1 MLKRSLGEKVFNIFN
16 LLGMLVFSVIIIVP
30 VLFVFRNSFE
40 LSETSTTTL
49 RLWPEQFS
57 TVFYGMVL
65 KDDSVYRPIL
75 NSVFVTLVGTPL
87 TLIINALGAYTMSK
101 RELPGKNFIAYYM
114 VIIPMLIGGGTIP
127 GFLLIRSLGMIDTL
141 WAIIVP
147 GLASGWNM
155 TLIRN
160 YYWSIPNELTE
171 SARIDGA
178 PEMTIFVKIILPLSK
193 PVLSALGLLTG
204 IGLWNTFYAAM
215 IYIRSPIK
223 WTFPV
228 KIRETVMK
236 NEGNDKL
243 WEEMMVAAGLD
254 PTELLINQS
263 GLGGAMMVTSMLP
276 ILIVYPFLQKYFAG
290 GIMVGSVKG

>member
-1 MLKRSLGEKVFNIFN
+1 MLKRSLGEKIFNVFNI
-16 LLGMLVFSVIIIVP
+16 LGFFVFTVIIVVP
-30 VLFVFRNSFE
+30 VLFVLKNSFE
-40 LSETSTTTL
+40 LSETSVGTL
-49 RLWPEQFS
+49 QLWPS
-57 TVFYGMVL
+57 RPSLAFYGMII
-65 KDDSVYRPIL
+65 KDNSVYRPLL
-75 NSVFVTLVGTPL
+75 NSVLITAVGTPL
-87 TLIINALGAYTMSK
+87 TLLVNSLGAYTMSK
-101 RELPGKNFIAYYM
+101 RELPGKNFFAYYM

-127 GFLLIRSLGMIDTL
+127 GFLLIRALGLMDTL
-141 WAIIVP
+141 WALFIP

-178 PEMTIFVKIILPLSK
+178 AEMTIFWKIILPLSK

-215 IYIRSPIK
+215 IYIRRPER

-236 NEGNDKL
+236 GEGNDKL
-243 WEEMMVAAGLD
+243 WEEMMIAQGFD
-254 PTELLINQS
+254 PTEILINS
-263 GLGGAMMVTSMLP
+263 KGLGGAMMVVSMIP
-276 ILIVYPFLQKYFAG
+276 ILVAYPFLQKYFAG
-290 GIMVGSVKG
+290 GIMVGSIKG

>member
-65 KDDSVYRPIL
+65 KDDSVYKPIL

-101 RELPGKNFIAYYM
+101 RELPGKNFFAYYM

-127 GFLLIRSLGMIDTL
+127 MFLLIRSLGMIDTL

>member
-16 LLGMLVFSVIIIVP
+16 LLGMLIFSVIIIVP

-65 KDDSVYRPIL
+65 KDDSVYRPLL
-75 NSVFVTLVGTPL
+75 NSVFITLVGTPL

-101 RELPGKNFIAYYM
+101 RELPGKNFFAYYM

-127 GFLLIRSLGMIDTL
+127 MFLLIRSLGMIDTL

>member
-1 MLKRSLGEKVFNIFN
+1 MLKRSLGEKIFNIFN
-16 LLGMLVFSVIIIVP
+16 LLGMLIFTVIIAVP

-40 LSETSTTTL
+40 LSETSTATL

-57 TVFYGMVL
+57 LVFYGMVI
-65 KDDSVYRPIL
+65 KDESVYRPL
-75 NSVFVTLVGTPL
+75 MNSVFVTIVGTPL
-87 TLIINALGAYTMSK
+87 TLLVNALGAYTMSK
-101 RELPGKNFIAYYM
+101 RELPGKNFFAYYM

-127 GFLLIRSLGMIDTL
+127 GFLLIRALGMIDTL
-141 WAIIVP
+141 WAIIIP

-178 PEMTIFVKIILPLSK
+178 SEMTIFVKIILPLSK

-215 IYIRSPIK
+215 IYIRTPSK

-228 KIRETVMK
+228 KIRETVVK

-243 WEEMMVAAGLD
+243 WEEMMIAAGLD
-254 PTELLINQS
+254 PSELLINQA
-263 GLGGAMMVTSMLP
+263 GLGGAMMVVSMLP

>member
-65 KDDSVYRPIL
+65 KDDSVYRPLL
-75 NSVFVTLVGTPL
+75 NSVFITLVGTPL

-101 RELPGKNFIAYYM
+101 RELPGKNFFAYYM

>member
-65 KDDSVYRPIL
+65 KDDSVYRPLL

-101 RELPGKNFIAYYM
+101 RELPGKNFFAYYM

-178 PEMTIFVKIILPLSK
+178 PEMTIFIKIILPLSK

>member
-1 MLKRSLGEKVFNIFN
+1 MLKRSLGEKIFNIFN
-16 LLGMLVFSVIIIVP
+16 LLGMLIFTVIIVVP

-40 LSETSTTTL
+40 LSETSTATL

-57 TVFYGMVL
+57 LIFYGMVI
-65 KDDSVYRPIL
+65 KDESVYRPLL
-75 NSVFVTLVGTPL
+75 NSVFVTIVGTPL
-87 TLIINALGAYTMSK
+87 TLLVNALGAYTMSK
-101 RELPGKNFIAYYM
+101 RELPGKNFFAYYM

-127 GFLLIRSLGMIDTL
+127 GFLLIRALGMIDTL
-141 WAIIVP
+141 WAIIIP

-178 PEMTIFVKIILPLSK
+178 SEMTIFVKIILPLSK

-215 IYIRSPIK
+215 IYIRTPSK

-228 KIRETVMK
+228 KIRETVVK

-243 WEEMMVAAGLD
+243 WEEMMIAAGLD
-254 PTELLINQS
+254 PSELLINQA
-263 GLGGAMMVTSMLP
+263 GLGGAMMVVSMLP

>member
-101 RELPGKNFIAYYM
+101 RELPGKNFFAYYM

-215 IYIRSPIK
+215 IYIRSPLK

>member
-1 MLKRSLGEKVFNIFN
+1 MLKRSLGEKIFNIFN
-16 LLGMLVFSVIIIVP
+16 LLGMLIFTVIIVVP
-30 VLFVFRNSFE
+30 VLFIFRNSFE
-40 LSETSTTTL
+40 LSETSTATL

-57 TVFYGMVL
+57 LVFYGMVI
-65 KDDSVYRPIL
+65 KDESVYRPL
-75 NSVFVTLVGTPL
+75 MNSVFVTIVGTPL
-87 TLIINALGAYTMSK
+87 TLLVNALGAYTMSK
-101 RELPGKNFIAYYM
+101 RELPGKNFFAYYM

-127 GFLLIRSLGMIDTL
+127 GFLLIRALGMIDTL
-141 WAIIVP
+141 WAIIIP

-178 PEMTIFVKIILPLSK
+178 SEMTIFVKIILPLSK

-215 IYIRSPIK
+215 IYIRTPSK

-228 KIRETVMK
+228 KIRETVVK

-243 WEEMMVAAGLD
+243 WEEMMIAAGLD
-254 PTELLINQS
+254 PSELLINQA
-263 GLGGAMMVTSMLP
+263 GLGGAMMVVSMLP

>member
-65 KDDSVYRPIL
+65 KDDSVYRPLL

-101 RELPGKNFIAYYM
+101 RELPGKNFFAYYM

-127 GFLLIRSLGMIDTL
+127 MFLLIRSLGMIDTL

>member
-57 TVFYGMVL
+57 MVFYGMVL
-65 KDDSVYRPIL
+65 KDESVYRPLL
-75 NSVFVTLVGTPL
+75 NSVFVTVVGTPL
-87 TLIINALGAYTMSK
+87 MLIINALGAYTMSK
-101 RELPGKNFIAYYM
+101 RELPGKNFFAYYM

>member
-1 MLKRSLGEKVFNIFN
+1 MLKRSLGEKIFNIFN
-16 LLGMLVFSVIIIVP
+16 LLGMLIFTVIIVVP

-40 LSETSTTTL
+40 LSETSTATL

-57 TVFYGMVL
+57 LVFYGMVI
-65 KDDSVYRPIL
+65 KDESVYRPL
-75 NSVFVTLVGTPL
+75 MNSVFVTIVGTPL
-87 TLIINALGAYTMSK
+87 TLLVNALGAYTMSK
-101 RELPGKNFIAYYM
+101 RELPGKNFFAYYM

-127 GFLLIRSLGMIDTL
+127 GFLLIRALGMIDTL
-141 WAIIVP
+141 WAIIIP

-178 PEMTIFVKIILPLSK
+178 SEMTIFVKIILPLSK

-204 IGLWNTFYAAM
+204 IGLWTTFYAAM
-215 IYIRSPIK
+215 IYIRTPSK

-228 KIRETVMK
+228 KIRETVVK

-243 WEEMMVAAGLD
+243 WEEMMIAAGLD
-254 PTELLINQS
+254 PSELLINQA
-263 GLGGAMMVTSMLP
+263 GLGGAMMVVSMLP

>member
-1 MLKRSLGEKVFNIFN
+1 
-16 LLGMLVFSVIIIVP
+16 
-30 VLFVFRNSFE
+30 
-40 LSETSTTTL
+40 
-49 RLWPEQFS
+49 
-57 TVFYGMVL
+57 
-65 KDDSVYRPIL
+65 
-75 NSVFVTLVGTPL
+75 
-87 TLIINALGAYTMSK
+87 
-101 RELPGKNFIAYYM
+101 
-114 VIIPMLIGGGTIP
+114 
-127 GFLLIRSLGMIDTL
+127 
-141 WAIIVP
+141 
-147 GLASGWNM
+147 M

-178 PEMTIFVKIILPLSK
+178 SEMTIFVKIILPLSK

-215 IYIRSPIK
+215 IYIRTPSK

-228 KIRETVMK
+228 KIRETVVK

-243 WEEMMVAAGLD
+243 WEEMMIAAGLD
-254 PTELLINQS
+254 PSELLINQA
-263 GLGGAMMVTSMLP
+263 GLGGAMMVVSMLP

>member
-40 LSETSTTTL
+40 LSETSTSTL

-65 KDDSVYRPIL
+65 KDDSVYRPLL

-101 RELPGKNFIAYYM
+101 RELPGKNFFAYYM

>member
-1 MLKRSLGEKVFNIFN
+1 MLKRSLGEKIFNIFN
-16 LLGMLVFSVIIIVP
+16 LLGMFLFTLIIVIP

-40 LSETSTTTL
+40 LSETATATL
-49 RLWPEQFS
+49 RLWPEDFS
-57 TVFYGMVL
+57 LVFYGMVI
-65 KDDSVYRPIL
+65 KDETVYRPL
-75 NSVFVTLVGTPL
+75 MNSVFVTVVGTPL
-87 TLIINALGAYTMSK
+87 TLLINALGAYTMSK
-101 RELPGKNFIAYYM
+101 RELPGKDFFAYYM

-127 GFLLIRSLGMIDTL
+127 GFLLMRALGLIDSL
-141 WAIIVP
+141 WALIIP
-147 GLASGWNM
+147 ALASGWNM
-155 TLIRN
+155 TLLRN

-178 PEMTIFVKIILPLSK
+178 SEMTIFAKIILPLSK
-193 PVLSALGLLTG
+193 PVLSALGLLS
-204 IGLWNTFYAAM
+204 GLGFWNIFYAAM
-215 IYIRSPIK
+215 IYIRTPSK

-243 WEEMMVAAGLD
+243 WEEMMVAAGFD

-263 GLGGAMMVTSMLP
+263 GLGGAMMVVSMLP
-276 ILIVYPFLQKYFAG
+276 VLIVYPFLQKYFAG

>member
-65 KDDSVYRPIL
+65 KDDSVYRPLL

-101 RELPGKNFIAYYM
+101 RELPGKNFFAYYM

-127 GFLLIRSLGMIDTL
+127 MFLLIRSLGMIDTL

-193 PVLSALGLLTG
+193 PVLSALGLLTS
-204 IGLWNTFYAAM
+204 IG
-215 IYIRSPIK
+215 
-223 WTFPV
+223 
-228 KIRETVMK
+228 
-236 NEGNDKL
+236 
-243 WEEMMVAAGLD
+243 
-254 PTELLINQS
+254 
-263 GLGGAMMVTSMLP
+263 
-276 ILIVYPFLQKYFAG
+276 
-290 GIMVGSVKG
+290 

>member
-1 MLKRSLGEKVFNIFN
+1 MLKRSLGEKIYNIFN
-16 LLGMLVFSVIIIVP
+16 LLGMLIFTVIIVVP

-40 LSETSTTTL
+40 LSETSTATL

-57 TVFYGMVL
+57 LVFYGMVI
-65 KDDSVYRPIL
+65 KDESVYRPL
-75 NSVFVTLVGTPL
+75 MNSVFVTIVGTPL
-87 TLIINALGAYTMSK
+87 TLLVNALGAYTMSK
-101 RELPGKNFIAYYM
+101 RELPGKNFFAYYM

-127 GFLLIRSLGMIDTL
+127 GFLLIRALGMIDTL
-141 WAIIVP
+141 WAIIIP

-178 PEMTIFVKIILPLSK
+178 SEMTIFVKIILPLSK

-215 IYIRSPIK
+215 IYIRTPSK

-228 KIRETVMK
+228 KIRETVVK

-243 WEEMMVAAGLD
+243 WEEMMIAAGLD
-254 PTELLINQS
+254 PSELLINQA
-263 GLGGAMMVTSMLP
+263 GLGGAMMVVSMLP

>member
-1 MLKRSLGEKVFNIFN
+1 MLKRSLGEKIFNIFN
-16 LLGMLVFSVIIIVP
+16 LLGMLVFTVIIVVP

-40 LSETSTTTL
+40 LSETSTATL

-57 TVFYGMVL
+57 LVFYGMVL
-65 KDDSVYRPIL
+65 QDESVYRPLL
-75 NSVFVTLVGTPL
+75 NSVFVTIVGTPL
-87 TLIINALGAYTMSK
+87 TLLINALGAYTMSK
-101 RELPGKNFIAYYM
+101 RELPGKNFFAYYM

-141 WAIIVP
+141 WALIIP

-178 PEMTIFVKIILPLSK
+178 SEMTIFLKIILPLSK

-215 IYIRSPIK
+215 IYIRTPSK

-228 KIRETVMK
+228 KIRETVVK

-243 WEEMMVAAGLD
+243 WEEMMIAAGLD
-254 PTELLINQS
+254 PSELLINQS
-263 GLGGAMMVTSMLP
+263 GLGGAMMVVSMLP

>member
-16 LLGMLVFSVIIIVP
+16 LLGMLIFSVIIIVP

-65 KDDSVYRPIL
+65 KDDSVYRPLL

-101 RELPGKNFIAYYM
+101 RELPGKNFFAYYM

-178 PEMTIFVKIILPLSK
+178 PEMTIFIKIILPLSK

>member
-1 MLKRSLGEKVFNIFN
+1 MLKRSLGEKIFNIFN
-16 LLGMLVFSVIIIVP
+16 LLGMLIFTVIIVVP

-40 LSETSTTTL
+40 LSETSTATL

-57 TVFYGMVL
+57 LVFYGMVI
-65 KDDSVYRPIL
+65 KDESVYRPLL
-75 NSVFVTLVGTPL
+75 NSVFVTIVGTPL
-87 TLIINALGAYTMSK
+87 TLLVNALGAYTMSK
-101 RELPGKNFIAYYM
+101 RELPGKNFFAYYM

-127 GFLLIRSLGMIDTL
+127 GFLLIRALGMIDTL
-141 WAIIVP
+141 WAIIIP

-178 PEMTIFVKIILPLSK
+178 SEMTIFVKIILPLSK

-215 IYIRSPIK
+215 IYIRTPSK

-228 KIRETVMK
+228 KIRETVVK

-243 WEEMMVAAGLD
+243 WEEMMIAAGLD
-254 PTELLINQS
+254 PSELLINQA
-263 GLGGAMMVTSMLP
+263 GLGGAMMVVSMLP

>member
-1 MLKRSLGEKVFNIFN
+1 MLKRSLGEKIFNVFNI
-16 LLGMLVFSVIIIVP
+16 LGFFVFTVIIVVP
-30 VLFVFRNSFE
+30 VLFVLKNSFE
-40 LSETSTTTL
+40 LSETSVGTL
-49 RLWPEQFS
+49 QLWPS
-57 TVFYGMVL
+57 RPSLAFYGMII
-65 KDDSVYRPIL
+65 KDNSVYRPLL
-75 NSVFVTLVGTPL
+75 NSVLITAVGTPL
-87 TLIINALGAYTMSK
+87 TLLVNSLGAYTMSK
-101 RELPGKNFIAYYM
+101 RELPGKNFFAYYM

-127 GFLLIRSLGMIDTL
+127 GFLLIRALGLMDTL
-141 WAIIVP
+141 WALFIP

-178 PEMTIFVKIILPLSK
+178 AEMTIFWKIILPLSK

-215 IYIRSPIK
+215 IYIRRPER

-236 NEGNDKL
+236 GEGNDKL
-243 WEEMMVAAGLD
+243 WEEMMIAQGFD
-254 PTELLINQS
+254 PTELLINS
-263 GLGGAMMVTSMLP
+263 KGLGGAMMVVSMIP
-276 ILIVYPFLQKYFAG
+276 ILIAYPFLQKYFAG
-290 GIMVGSVKG
+290 GIMVGSIKG

>member
-1 MLKRSLGEKVFNIFN
+1 MGFFVFT
-16 LLGMLVFSVIIIVP
+16 VIIVVP
-30 VLFVFRNSFE
+30 VLFVLKNSFE
-40 LSETSTTTL
+40 LSETSVGTL
-49 RLWPEQFS
+49 QLWPS
-57 TVFYGMVL
+57 RPSLAFYGMII
-65 KDDSVYRPIL
+65 KDNSVYRPLL
-75 NSVFVTLVGTPL
+75 NSVLITAVGTPL
-87 TLIINALGAYTMSK
+87 TLLVNSLGAYTMSK
-101 RELPGKNFIAYYM
+101 RELPGKNFFAYYM

-127 GFLLIRSLGMIDTL
+127 SFLLNRALGLMDTL
-141 WAIIVP
+141 WVLFIP

-178 PEMTIFVKIILPLSK
+178 AEMTIFWKIILPLSK

-215 IYIRSPIK
+215 IYIRRPER

-236 NEGNDKL
+236 GEGNDKL
-243 WEEMMVAAGLD
+243 WEEMMIAQGFD
-254 PTELLINQS
+254 PTELLINS
-263 GLGGAMMVTSMLP
+263 KGLGGAMMVVSMIP
-276 ILIVYPFLQKYFAG
+276 ILVAYPFLQKYFAG
-290 GIMVGSVKG
+290 GIMVGSIKG

>member
-65 KDDSVYRPIL
+65 KDDSVYGPLL

-101 RELPGKNFIAYYM
+101 RELPGKNFFAYYM

-127 GFLLIRSLGMIDTL
+127 MFLLIRSLGMIDTL

-178 PEMTIFVKIILPLSK
+178 PEMTIFIKIILPLSK

-263 GLGGAMMVTSMLP
+263 GLGGAMMVT
-276 ILIVYPFLQKYFAG
+276 
-290 GIMVGSVKG
+290 

>member
-65 KDDSVYRPIL
+65 KDDSVYRPLL

-101 RELPGKNFIAYYM
+101 RELPGKNFFAYYM

-204 IGLWNTFYAAM
+204 IGLWNTFYAAT

>member
-65 KDDSVYRPIL
+65 KDDSVYRPLL

-101 RELPGKNFIAYYM
+101 RELPGKNFFAYYM

-127 GFLLIRSLGMIDTL
+127 MFLLIRSLGMIDTL

-178 PEMTIFVKIILPLSK
+178 PEMTIFIKIILPLSK

>member
-65 KDDSVYRPIL
+65 KDDSVYRPLL
-75 NSVFVTLVGTPL
+75 NSVFVTVVGTPL

-101 RELPGKNFIAYYM
+101 RELPGKNFFAYYM

>member
-1 MLKRSLGEKVFNIFN
+1 MLKRSLGEKIFNIFN
-16 LLGMLVFSVIIIVP
+16 LLGMLIFTVIIVVP

-40 LSETSTTTL
+40 LSETSTATL

-57 TVFYGMVL
+57 LVFYGMVI
-65 KDDSVYRPIL
+65 KDESVYRPL
-75 NSVFVTLVGTPL
+75 MNSIFVTIVGTPL
-87 TLIINALGAYTMSK
+87 TLLVNALGAYTMSK
-101 RELPGKNFIAYYM
+101 RELPGKNFFAYYM

-127 GFLLIRSLGMIDTL
+127 GFLLIRALGMIDTL
-141 WAIIVP
+141 WAIIIP

-178 PEMTIFVKIILPLSK
+178 SEMTIFVKIILPLSK

-215 IYIRSPIK
+215 IYIRTPSK

-228 KIRETVMK
+228 KIRETVVK

-243 WEEMMVAAGLD
+243 WEEMMIAAGLD
-254 PTELLINQS
+254 PSELLINQA
-263 GLGGAMMVTSMLP
+263 GLGGAMMVVSMLP

>member
-101 RELPGKNFIAYYM
+101 RELPGKNFFAYYM

>member
-1 MLKRSLGEKVFNIFN
+1 MLKRSLGEKIFNVFNI
-16 LLGMLVFSVIIIVP
+16 LGFFIFTVIIVVP
-30 VLFVFRNSFE
+30 VLFVLKNSFE
-40 LSETSTTTL
+40 LSETSVGTL
-49 RLWPEQFS
+49 QLWPS
-57 TVFYGMVL
+57 RPSLAFYGMII
-65 KDDSVYRPIL
+65 KDNSVYRPLL
-75 NSVFVTLVGTPL
+75 NSVLITAVGTPL
-87 TLIINALGAYTMSK
+87 TLLVNSLGAYTMSK
-101 RELPGKNFIAYYM
+101 RELPGKNFFAYYM

-127 GFLLIRSLGMIDTL
+127 GFLLIRALGLMDTL
-141 WAIIVP
+141 WALFIP

-178 PEMTIFVKIILPLSK
+178 AEMTIFWKIILPLSK

-215 IYIRSPIK
+215 IYIRRPER

-236 NEGNDKL
+236 GEGNDKL
-243 WEEMMVAAGLD
+243 WEEMMIAQGFD
-254 PTELLINQS
+254 PTEILINS
-263 GLGGAMMVTSMLP
+263 KGLGGAMMVVSMIP
-276 ILIVYPFLQKYFAG
+276 ILVAYPFLQKYFAG
-290 GIMVGSVKG
+290 GIMVGSIKG

>member
-1 MLKRSLGEKVFNIFN
+1 MLKRSLGEKIFNVFNI
-16 LLGMLVFSVIIIVP
+16 LGFFVFTVIIVVP
-30 VLFVFRNSFE
+30 VLFVLKNSFE
-40 LSETSTTTL
+40 LSETSVGTL
-49 RLWPEQFS
+49 QLWPS
-57 TVFYGMVL
+57 RPSLAFYGMII
-65 KDDSVYRPIL
+65 KDNSVYRPLL
-75 NSVFVTLVGTPL
+75 NSVLITAVGTPL
-87 TLIINALGAYTMSK
+87 TLLVNSLGAYTMSK
-101 RELPGKNFIAYYM
+101 RELPGKNFFAYYM

-127 GFLLIRSLGMIDTL
+127 GFLLIRALGLMDTL
-141 WAIIVP
+141 WALFIP

-178 PEMTIFVKIILPLSK
+178 AEMTIFWKIILPLSK

-215 IYIRSPIK
+215 IYIRRPER

-236 NEGNDKL
+236 GEGNDKL
-243 WEEMMVAAGLD
+243 WEEMMIAQGFD
-254 PTELLINQS
+254 PTELLINS
-263 GLGGAMMVTSMLP
+263 KGLGGAMMVVSMIP
-276 ILIVYPFLQKYFAG
+276 ILVAYPFLQKYFAG
-290 GIMVGSVKG
+290 GIMVGSIKG

>member
-16 LLGMLVFSVIIIVP
+16 LLGMLIFSVIIIVP

-65 KDDSVYRPIL
+65 KDESVYRPLL
-75 NSVFVTLVGTPL
+75 NSVFVTVVGTPL
-87 TLIINALGAYTMSK
+87 MLIINALGAYTMSK
-101 RELPGKNFIAYYM
+101 RELPGKSFFAYYM

-127 GFLLIRSLGMIDTL
+127 MFLLIRSLGMIDTL

>member
-65 KDDSVYRPIL
+65 KDDSVYRPLL
-75 NSVFVTLVGTPL
+75 NSVFITLVGTPL

-101 RELPGKNFIAYYM
+101 RELPGKNFFAYYM

-127 GFLLIRSLGMIDTL
+127 MFLLIRSLGMIDTL

>member
-1 MLKRSLGEKVFNIFN
+1 MLIF
-16 LLGMLVFSVIIIVP
+16 GIIIVVP

-40 LSETSTTTL
+40 LDEAATATL
-49 RLWPEQFS
+49 RLWPQQFS
-57 TVFYGMVL
+57 LVFYGVVV
-65 KDDSVYRPIL
+65 KDPSIIRPIL

-87 TLIINALGAYTMSK
+87 TLLVNALGAYTMSK
-101 RELPGKNFIAYYM
+101 RDLPGKNFFAYYM

-127 GFLLIRSLGMIDTL
+127 GFLLIKSLGMMDTL
-141 WAIIVP
+141 WAIIIP

-160 YYWSIPNELTE
+160 YYWSIPVELTE

-178 PEMTIFVKIILPLSK
+178 SEMTIFTRIILPLSK
-193 PVLSALGLLTG
+193 PVLSALGLLSG

-215 IYIRSPIK
+215 IYIRTPLK

-228 KIRETVMK
+228 KIREMVVK
-236 NEGNDKL
+236 DERDSKL
-243 WEEMMVAAGLD
+243 WEAMMVAAGFD
-254 PTELLINQS
+254 PSELLINQQ
-263 GLGGAMMVTSMLP
+263 GLGGAMMVVSMLP
-276 ILIVYPFLQKYFAG
+276 ILIVYPFLQKHFAG

>member
-1 MLKRSLGEKVFNIFN
+1 MGFFVFT
-16 LLGMLVFSVIIIVP
+16 VIIVVP
-30 VLFVFRNSFE
+30 VLFVLKNSFE
-40 LSETSTTTL
+40 LSETSVGTL
-49 RLWPEQFS
+49 QLWPS
-57 TVFYGMVL
+57 RPSLAFYGMII
-65 KDDSVYRPIL
+65 KDNSVYRPLL
-75 NSVFVTLVGTPL
+75 NSVLITAVGTPL
-87 TLIINALGAYTMSK
+87 TLLVNSLGAYTMSK
-101 RELPGKNFIAYYM
+101 RELPGKNFFAYYM

-127 GFLLIRSLGMIDTL
+127 GFLLIRALGLMDTL
-141 WAIIVP
+141 WALFIP

-178 PEMTIFVKIILPLSK
+178 AEMTIFWKIILPLSK

-215 IYIRSPIK
+215 IYIRRPER

-236 NEGNDKL
+236 GEGNDKL
-243 WEEMMVAAGLD
+243 WEEMMIAQGFD
-254 PTELLINQS
+254 PTELLINS
-263 GLGGAMMVTSMLP
+263 KGLGGAMMVVSMIP
-276 ILIVYPFLQKYFAG
+276 ILIAYPFLQKYFAG
-290 GIMVGSVKG
+290 GIMVGSIKG

>member
-65 KDDSVYRPIL
+65 KDDSVYRPLL

-101 RELPGKNFIAYYM
+101 RELPGKNFFAYYM

-215 IYIRSPIK
+215 IYIRRPIK

>member
-1 MLKRSLGEKVFNIFN
+1 MLKRSLGEKIFNIFN
-16 LLGMLVFSVIIIVP
+16 LLGMLIFTVIIVVP

-40 LSETSTTTL
+40 LSETSTATL

-57 TVFYGMVL
+57 LVFYGMVI
-65 KDDSVYRPIL
+65 KDESVYRPL
-75 NSVFVTLVGTPL
+75 MNSVFVTIVGTPL
-87 TLIINALGAYTMSK
+87 TLLVNALGAYTMSK
-101 RELPGKNFIAYYM
+101 RELPGKNFFAYYM

-127 GFLLIRSLGMIDTL
+127 GFLLIRALGMIDTL
-141 WAIIVP
+141 WAIIIP

-178 PEMTIFVKIILPLSK
+178 SEMTIFVKIILPLSK

-215 IYIRSPIK
+215 IYIRTPSK

-228 KIRETVMK
+228 KIRETVVK

-243 WEEMMVAAGLD
+243 WEEMMIAAGLD
-254 PTELLINQS
+254 PSELLINQA
-263 GLGGAMMVTSMLP
+263 GLGGAMMVVSMLP

>member
-65 KDDSVYRPIL
+65 KDASVYRPLL

-87 TLIINALGAYTMSK
+87 MLIINALGAYTMSK
-101 RELPGKNFIAYYM
+101 RELPGKNFFAYYM